1 MNKTSNSECCWWNRL
16 IQHKPG
22 SFRNILLNT
31 AYISFVELDFN
42 SFLMIKICTYHLT
55 LNYKYAWQF
64 VTRKVTEWLGLTKL
78 TANTVYSYVIYCMW
92 LEYTE
97 VYQIVT
103 PFCDVVSWMLI
114 SELLRSKKRGA
125 QMHNRSDIKS
135 K

>member
-1 MNKTSNSECCWWNRL
+1 MHL
-16 IQHKPG
+16 P
-22 SFRNILLNT
+22 FDL
-31 AYISFVELDFN
+31 EL
-42 SFLMIKICTYHLT
+42 
-55 LNYKYAWQF
+55 KYAWQF

-114 SELLRSKKRGA
+114 SELLRSKNEAPKCITD
-125 QMHNRSDIKS
+125 QI
-135 K
+135 